1 MSANVGDGDPIT
13 HLYRAH
19 AGRVL
24 ALLIARIDDF
34 QLAEDALQDA
44 WLEATKRWPREGIPT
59 APDAWLLTVA
69 RRRAIDH
76 LRRVGTRESSE
87 EELKFAYQ
95 LEAEWAAETLPEDGA
110 IPDERLRLIFTCC
123 HPALRREHQIAL
135 TLRTL
140 CGLSTEEIARAFLLP
155 ATTMAQRLVRAKRK
169 IRDAKIPYRVPE
181 DEQLAERLD
190 AVRGVI
196 YLTFNEG
203 YVAHAGEMLIRDALC
218 AESIRLARLLDG
230 QINDPE
236 NAGLLA
242 LLLLHHSRRA
252 ARLDAQQN
260 YIPLDQH
267 DRSLW
272 DDEQAQ
278 EGKKILLDTLAHRR
292 PGPYQIQAAISAVHS
307 DSKQHGIT
315 DWEQIVGLYR
325 ALIDHQDT
333 PVVRLN
339 YALAVARAQSS
350 SVALKIVDE
359 LADVLDG
366 YQPFHAARADL
377 LRQEKEFN
385 AASEAYDRAI
395 ALTSNALEK
404 RYLIGQKQLCMSHA
418 DPNQA

>member
-1 MSANVGDGDPIT
+1 MGDGDTIT

-24 ALLIARIDDF
+24 ALLIARLNDF

-44 WLEATKRWPREGIPT
+44 WLEATKRWSTEGIPN

-69 RRRAIDH
+69 RRRAIDQ
-76 LRRVGTRESSE
+76 LRRIGTRESSQ

-95 LEAEWAAETLPEDGA
+95 LEAEWSSDELLAEEA

-123 HPALRREHQIAL
+123 HPALRSEHQIAL

-155 ATTMAQRLVRAKRK
+155 ATTMAQRIVRAKRK

-181 DEQLAERLD
+181 GEQLGERLE
-190 AVRGVI
+190 AVRSVV

-203 YVAHAGEMLIRDALC
+203 YVAHTGDMLIRDELC
-218 AESIRLARLLDG
+218 TEAIRLARLLNE
-230 QINDPE
+230 QVSDPE

-242 LLLLHHSRRA
+242 LLMLHHSRCA
-252 ARLDAQQN
+252 ARIDDEQN
-260 YIPLDQH
+260 YVPLDQQN
-267 DRSLW
+267 RALW
-272 DDEQAQ
+272 DDDQAQ
-278 EGKKILLDTLAHRR
+278 QGKALLMNALGHRR

-307 DSKQHGIT
+307 DSKQNGHT
-315 DWEQIVGLYR
+315 DWAQISGLYQ
-325 ALIDHQDT
+325 ALLDQQDT

-339 YALAVARAQSS
+339 YALAVANTESPTAG
-350 SVALKIVDE
+350 LTLIE
-359 LADVLDG
+359 CLATVLDS

-377 LRQEKEFN
+377 LRRTARFGEACK
-385 AASEAYDRAI
+385 AYDRAI
-395 ALTSNALEK
+395 SLTTNALEK
-404 RYLIGQKQLCMSHA
+404 PYLMQQRQICILDGNLNDQNK
-418 DPNQA
+418 